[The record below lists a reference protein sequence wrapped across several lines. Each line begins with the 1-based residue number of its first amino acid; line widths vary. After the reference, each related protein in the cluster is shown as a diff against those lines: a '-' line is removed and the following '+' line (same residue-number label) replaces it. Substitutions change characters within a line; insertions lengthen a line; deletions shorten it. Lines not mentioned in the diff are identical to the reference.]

1 MRGKS
6 LTLSVPFLLFY
17 FLKSVGVCAVLLPPP
32 WICLGFSSSWGVVG
46 RYIVQ
51 CTPVLTLLTAQGMAL
66 DPNLQLNHKITGF
79 EGKSPIAECG
89 QSSLYQNLLSFF
101 LVGETPLPVRTSFFF
116 QPVWVK
122 VALNPPIFMLSFIS
136 RANPGAVRGRDKNLA
151 VPAGMC
157 LEHLPSLFVSYCWWW
172 LTRYLTWHQ

>member
-17 FLKSVGVCAVLLPPP
+17 FLKSMGVCAVLLPPP
-32 WICLGFSSSWGVVG
+32 WICLGFSISWGVVG

-51 CTPVLTLLTAQGMAL
+51 CTPVLTLLTVHGMIL
-66 DPNLQLNHKITGF
+66 DLNLQLNHKITGF

-89 QSSLYQNLLSFF
+89 QSSLYQNLLSFS

-116 QPVWVK
+116 RLCEWRLPWTH
-122 VALNPPIFMLSFIS
+122 LFSCFHLS
-136 RANPGAVRGRDKNLA
+136 
-151 VPAGMC
+151 
-157 LEHLPSLFVSYCWWW
+157 LEQFLVLWDGETKIWLFQQECA
-172 LTRYLTWHQ
+172 